1 MIKQALCYYRVSTD
15 LQKEEG
21 TIEIQKIKVREFANK
36 NNYCIVDEFSD
47 DGVSGG
53 LSDRPGLKQLLE
65 ALPKAEA
72 DCVLIYKLDR
82 LARDLYIQEG
92 LIKEFNKYNKQ
103 LISALEPDLD
113 GSDPFRKAFRQM
125 LGVFSEFE
133 KAMIALR
140 LEGGRE
146 RKAKN
151 GGWHGGKI
159 YGYDNLDG
167 NLIINQ
173 EEAEVISLII
183 NLRKK
188 KNSYKKIAKQLKIAN
203 KLTKRGNATWQASTI
218 KKIIKNPMYKKGLIT
233 YKGQTYQSKNQIII
247 SPLYKSKIK
256 TNILDNQSPY

>member
-1 MIKQALCYYRVSTD
+1 MTKQALCYFRVSTD

-21 TIEIQKIKVREFANK
+21 TIEVQKMKVREFAEK
-36 NNYCIVDEFSD
+36 NNYTIISEFSD

-53 LSDRPGLKQLLE
+53 LADRPGLKQLLE
-65 ALPKAEA
+65 ALPKADAE
-72 DCVLIYKLDR
+72 CVLIYKLDR

-92 LIKEFNKYNKQ
+92 LIKEFTKYNKQ

-113 GSDPFRKAFRQM
+113 GNDPFRKAFRQM

-151 GGWHGGKI
+151 GGWHGGKV

-173 EEAEVISLII
+173 EEVEVISLII

-188 KNSYKKIAKQLKIAN
+188 KNSYKKIAKQLKLAN
-203 KLTKRGNATWQASTI
+203 KLTKRGNAIWQPSTI
-218 KKIIKNPMYKKGLIT
+218 KKIINNPMYKKGVIT
-233 YKGQTYQSKNQIII
+233 YKGRSYQSKNQIIL
-247 SPLYKSKIK
+247 PPFYKGKIK
-256 TNILDNQSPY
+256 DDNLTA

>member
-1 MIKQALCYYRVSTD
+1 MPKQVIAYYRVSTD

-21 TIEIQKIKVREFANK
+21 TIEVQKMKVREFADK
-36 NNYCIVDEFSD
+36 NDYTIIGEFSD

-53 LSDRPGLKQLLE
+53 LADRPGLKQLLDS
-65 ALPKAEA
+65 LLTTQAE
-72 DCVLIYKLDR
+72 CILIYKLDR

-92 LIKEFNKYNKQ
+92 LIKEFNKNDKQ

-113 GSDPFRKAFRQM
+113 GNDPFRKAFRQM

-151 GGWHGGKI
+151 GGWHGGRI

-173 EEAEVISLII
+173 EEAEVINLIFT
-183 NLRKK
+183 LRKQRK
-188 KNSYKKIAKQLKIAN
+188 SYKKIAGQLTAMN
-203 KLTKRGNATWQASTI
+203 KLTKRGNAVWRASTI
-218 KKIIKNPMYKKGLIT
+218 KKMANNPIYKKGLIT
-233 YKGQTYQSKNQIII
+233 YKGQRYPSQAQVIPRSLIGID
-247 SPLYKSKIK
+247 SPR
-256 TNILDNQSPY
+256 

>member
-1 MIKQALCYYRVSTD
+1 MTKQAICYYRVSTE
-15 LQKEEG
+15 LQQQEG
-21 TIEIQKIKVREFANK
+21 TIEVQKMKVREFASK
-36 NNYCIVDEFSD
+36 NNIVITGEFSD

-53 LSDRPGLKQLLE
+53 LADRPGLKQLLE
-65 ALPKAEA
+65 ELPNTQA
-72 DCVLIYKLDR
+72 DTIMIYKLDR

-92 LIKEFNKYNKQ
+92 LIKEFNKHDKQ

-159 YGYDNLDG
+159 YGYDNKDG
-167 NLIINQ
+167 NLILNQ
-173 EEAEVISLII
+173 NEAEVVNLIFK
-183 NLRKK
+183 LRK
-188 KNSYKKIAKQLKIAN
+188 NRRSYKAIAKTLNESGKATKHDN
-203 KLTKRGNATWQASTI
+203 KWWPSTI
-218 KKIIKNPMYKKGLIT
+218 KKIANNPIYKKGYIT
-233 YKGQTYQSKNQIII
+233 YKGVK
-247 SPLYKSKIK
+247 YKATAELIPNSF
-256 TNILDNQSPY
+256 